1 MGEGKSEGGPGVDRG
16 GGRGCQP
23 GPGLSSG
30 SLFLPRVSLGAAGDN
45 VALSGV
51 AGGGG
56 TRRTERYPPGHVPAG
71 AGGIGA
77 AGRASGERVPLGRGG
92 GFLLFSPLSPTP
104 VTSLCHPKVPRRTGG
119 AQLPGCPDA
128 SRGRWPVPITGAFG
142 DPASLAHLGGGG
154 GEHPPA
160 RGRLPPAPPPRH
172 CLWQWGGH
180 PWPCR
185 LPPCPTASLVLLSP
199 AGSFV
204 PGGSSP
210 GGTGTRAGC
219 LHLPAP
225 CTAPDSAGRGGLR
238 GGTFPAFPAP
248 PPHFR
253 LPSMGNR
260 NIPLPQPFPLS
271 PAPANR
277 GVKKGHPNHPWGA
290 SHST

>member
-154 GEHPPA
+154 GGAPPCPRTPSPCPPPPA
-160 RGRLPPAPPPRH
+160 IACGSGGDTRGPAASPPAPPP
-172 CLWQWGGH
+172 
-180 PWPCR
+180 
-185 LPPCPTASLVLLSP
+185 ASSFSPRRDLLSP
-199 AGSFV
+199 VGHPRGERG
-204 PGGSSP
+204 PGLAAC
-210 GGTGTRAGC
+210 TCRHRAR
-219 LHLPAP
+219 LR
-225 CTAPDSAGRGGLR
+225 TLR
-238 GGTFPAFPAP
+238 GGGGYGGVHSPPSPPPPPPFQAPLHGEQEYSPSPAFPA
-248 PPHFR
+248 F
-253 LPSMGNR
+253 S
-260 NIPLPQPFPLS
+260 S
-271 PAPANR
+271 PR
-277 GVKKGHPNHPWGA
+277 
-290 SHST
+290 